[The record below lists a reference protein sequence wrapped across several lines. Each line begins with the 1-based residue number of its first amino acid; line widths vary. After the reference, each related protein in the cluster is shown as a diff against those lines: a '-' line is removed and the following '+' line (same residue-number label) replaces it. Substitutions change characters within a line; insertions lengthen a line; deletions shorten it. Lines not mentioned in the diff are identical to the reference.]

1 VLTLLAALAV
11 CLAPPPKDYRA
22 DDYRKDLDFLLD
34 SLRDYGA
41 YVKVDKI
48 DLRAMRIAYE
58 PKFASVK
65 DKPELVHL
73 LEEVVGELHDFH
85 ASLGTNNDTSPR
97 LVPSGT
103 DIVGHWKGSVAVIDQ
118 VKENSLAAKA
128 GVHPGDEVSQINGL
142 SAREESKKWF
152 GVRKPDAR
160 GWDWTLNSAL
170 AGTWDHPRNLTFLR
184 KGQTITLTLP
194 TAAKDQNKSPLTVE
208 KRDRGV
214 LYLRVENSLGENELV
229 TAFDK
234 AVPQMRSAQG
244 IVLDLRNT
252 PSGGNSNVAR
262 GMMGLFI
269 DRRLP
274 FQRHRAEERDTNTV
288 RDWVE
293 YATPRL
299 SKPIKAKLVVL
310 VSRWTSSMGEGIAI
324 GFDAMHRGT
333 VVGTQMAALRG
344 AVDGVNLPKSN
355 IPVRF
360 PTEQVFHINGTPR
373 HEWLPPVKVLP
384 SATEDAWWVA
394 AKRVLSHS

>member
-11 CLAPPPKDYRA
+11 CPAPPE
-22 DDYRKDLDFLLD
+22 DYRKDLDFLLD

-48 DLRAMRIAYE
+48 DLRALRTAYE

-73 LEEVVGELHDFH
+73 LEEVVGELRDFH
-85 ASLGTNNDTSPR
+85 ASLGTNNDASPR

-103 DIVGHWKGSVAVIDQ
+103 DIVGHWKGSAAVIDQ

-128 GVHPGDEVSQINGL
+128 GVHPGDVVSQINGV

-170 AGTWDHPRNLTFLR
+170 AGRWDHSRNLTLLR
-184 KGQTITLTLP
+184 QGQSISLPLP

-208 KRDRGV
+208 KRDHGI

-234 AVPQMRSAQG
+234 AVPGMRAAKG

-269 DRRLP
+269 DHRLP

-333 VVGTQMAALRG
+333 VVGTEMARLRG
-344 AVDGVNLPKSN
+344 AVDGVNLPQSN

-373 HEWLPPVKVLP
+373 HEWLPPVKVVP

-394 AKRVLSHS
+394 AKRILSPS